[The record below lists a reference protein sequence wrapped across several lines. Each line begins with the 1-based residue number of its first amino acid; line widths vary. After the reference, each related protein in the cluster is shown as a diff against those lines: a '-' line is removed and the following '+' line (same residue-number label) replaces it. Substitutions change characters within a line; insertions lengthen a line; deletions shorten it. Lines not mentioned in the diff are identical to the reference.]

1 MRTHNGPLFLFYTDL
16 YILLNMTSNEI
27 RQRFLDFFAKREHAI
42 LPSAPLVPESDGGD
56 RNVTLFNIAGMQP
69 LMPYLLGE
77 KHPSGV
83 RLANSQKCFRTV
95 DIDEVGDNTHGTFFE
110 MLGNWSLGDYWKEE
124 AIGWSYEFLTN
135 KEEGLG
141 LDLNRLYVTVF
152 EGDEFVPRDE
162 EAADIW
168 RKIFNDAGLDPE
180 KRIFY
185 LSGKSNW
192 WTAGP
197 DSPAGPSTEMFY
209 DMTGTLTEGLTK
221 EEYLQADE
229 AQKVVEIWN
238 NVFMSY
244 KQEDGKVVGELPNKN
259 VDTGSGFERVVAVV
273 QGKTSITETDLYT
286 PIIDRLAEFT
296 ELDTPE
302 KIRSSRIIADHAK
315 AAEFL
320 VAEGVAPSN
329 TGRGYIL
336 RRILRRAVSHAKR
349 LDLMDKPLRLGSII
363 AEMYKDTYPELTEKR
378 AEIDAVILKE
388 EKSFMATLDKGMK
401 EFEKG
406 ERDAFTLFTTFGFPL
421 EMTQELA
428 AEKGEEID
436 VDIFEQK
443 MKEHQAKSRSS
454 SVGQFKGGLSD
465 TGDPMV
471 LKLHTAHHLLLATL
485 QQVLGDDV
493 KQRGSNVTPERLR
506 IDFVFDRKM
515 TPEEK
520 EEVENIVN
528 EKITE
533 ALPVVKKEMKR
544 EDAEALGAEMEFGQK
559 YPDMVNVYFVGDPE
573 NAFSKE
579 FCGGPH
585 VENTSELGKFK
596 IKKEESSSK
605 GVRRIKAVL
614 Q

>member
-1 MRTHNGPLFLFYTDL
+1 
-16 YILLNMTSNEI
+16 
-27 RQRFLDFFAKREHAI
+27 
-42 LPSAPLVPESDGGD
+42 
-56 RNVTLFNIAGMQP
+56 
-69 LMPYLLGE
+69 
-77 KHPSGV
+77 
-83 RLANSQKCFRTV
+83 
-95 DIDEVGDNTHGTFFE
+95 
-110 MLGNWSLGDYWKEE
+110 
-124 AIGWSYEFLTN
+124 
-135 KEEGLG
+135 
-141 LDLNRLYVTVF
+141 
-152 EGDEFVPRDE
+152 
-162 EAADIW
+162 
-168 RKIFNDAGLDPE
+168 
-180 KRIFY
+180 
-185 LSGKSNW
+185 
-192 WTAGP
+192 
-197 DSPAGPSTEMFY
+197 
-209 DMTGTLTEGLTK
+209 
-221 EEYLQADE
+221 
-229 AQKVVEIWN
+229 
-238 NVFMSY
+238 MSY